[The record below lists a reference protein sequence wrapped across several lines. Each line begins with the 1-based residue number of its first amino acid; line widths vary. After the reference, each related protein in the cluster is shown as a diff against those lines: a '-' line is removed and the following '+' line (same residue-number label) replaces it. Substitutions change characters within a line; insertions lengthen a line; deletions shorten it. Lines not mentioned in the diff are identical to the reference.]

1 MNSTR
6 EGPNPLRPYYVPPS
20 FGLEA
25 SNASS
30 SSHTAAPSSAQV
42 FGSSARDLLPDLDY
56 SEYLESSPSLSEWIR
71 EAMDAAI
78 WRYTSVLTAQP
89 FDVAKTILQ
98 AYVVPDSQDGQR
110 PADER
115 RKSGRMDS
123 FDASDEDSQT
133 SDDESSYFT
142 SAAPMATSP
151 TAARR
156 RKSRRHI
163 TDRSGYIP
171 TPPSSPKYSLT
182 IKNPSSLMEVLSQLW
197 TTSGPTSPWK
207 ATNAT
212 FIYSLLLPT
221 LNTFIRSLLSA
232 IVGFPEEDIASSMTA
247 DILTSTSPFATLVL
261 SFISSSLSAML
272 LSPIDTARTFLIL
285 TPATHGPRS
294 LLRAIRQLPTP
305 NCMIPSHL
313 IPITIL
319 HSSLPNF
326 ITTTTPLFFKTYLSI
341 DPVLNPSMWNLL
353 AFLGSGLELAVR
365 FPLETVLRRAQIAT
379 YTSPSIRQKY
389 AATSRS
395 NTPAAAEETSAVE
408 TIVPVPQ
415 TYRGIIGT
423 MWGVVYEEGVSAP
436 SSDAERVLGKPISSR
451 KRQGQGIGGLYR
463 GWRIGMWGIAGIWG
477 AGLLGSIGGG
487 GEEEVMVSGGRF

>member
-1 MNSTR
+1 MNSSR

-56 SEYLESSPSLSEWIR
+56 SEYLESSPSVSEWIR

-115 RKSGRMDS
+115 RRSGRMDS
-123 FDASDEDSQT
+123 FDESDEGSQT

-151 TAARR
+151 TAARS

-171 TPPSSPKYSLT
+171 TPPSSTKYSLT

-232 IVGFPEEDIASSMTA
+232 IVGLPEEDIASSMTA
-247 DILTSTSPFATLVL
+247 DILTSTSPFVTLVL

-326 ITTTTPLFFKTYLSI
+326 ITTTTPLFFKAYLSI

-353 AFLGSGLELAVR
+353 TFLGSGLELAVR

-389 AATSRS
+389 AAISRS
-395 NTPAAAEETSAVE
+395 NTSAAAEEASTVE
-408 TIVPVPQ
+408 TIIPVPQ
-415 TYRGIIGT
+415 TYRGIVGT
-423 MWGVVYEEGVSAP
+423 MWGIVYEEGVSPP

-487 GEEEVMVSGGRF
+487 ADEEVMVSGGRF